1 MIFNSFGYNT
11 DPVTQVATGSLW
23 VTGVGMVV
31 SLILGIGTINI
42 FLGLSRGEDKHIK
55 ELVTTVTFKKFF
67 VYLIASI
74 LYGVMM
80 FVGLILLIIPGLI
93 VVSIFLPYV
102 YFIVDKDAGIIDSL
116 KPIGL
121 MHVFIQTAEGK
132 KVERGDLIDG
142 FTFNKF
148 FSFIGAYV
156 LYTVVVLIGLV
167 LFIVP
172 GVYAAV
178 ALLPIFYTIVDK
190 GLNPVQALREA
201 YVLTKGSWWNIMGLI
216 VTTGIISLVITFV
229 VLSVFAFLAWIAFTT
244 SVSVLAALVVLI
256 AVPSLILLTLGI
268 QTYIG
273 LVYALMYKE
282 LRDGKKGK

>member
-1 MIFNSFGYNT
+1 MKHALDITKVLVDAKTILQTKWRVLIPLVFFSSLFSIVAAFGIDAQGPLGINIGPAFLT
-11 DPVTQVATGSLW
+11 PVYYVFGSLAYLLLT
-23 VTGVGMVV
+23 V
-31 SLILGIGTINI
+31 LI
-42 FLGLSRGEDKHIK
+42 S
-55 ELVTTVTFKKFF
+55 
-67 VYLIASI
+67 
-74 LYGVMM
+74 
-80 FVGLILLIIPGLI
+80 
-93 VVSIFLPYV
+93 
-102 YFIVDKDAGIIDSL
+102 
-116 KPIGL
+116 IGL

-244 SVSVLAALVVLI
+244 SVSVLTALVVLI